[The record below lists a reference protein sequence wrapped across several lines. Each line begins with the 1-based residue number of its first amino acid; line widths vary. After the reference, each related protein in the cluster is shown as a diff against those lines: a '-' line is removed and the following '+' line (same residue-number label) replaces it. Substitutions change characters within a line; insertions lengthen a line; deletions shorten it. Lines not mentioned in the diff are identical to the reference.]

1 MFIVTKENYDAEV
14 VASTLPA
21 VVDLWGPQC
30 GPCLALMPEVEK
42 IAGEYEG
49 RVKFCKLNV
58 AENRRQAI
66 NLKVMG
72 VPTILFYK
80 GGELKDRITG
90 DEVNAEAIRSKTE
103 ALLA

>member
-1 MFIVTKENYDAEV
+1 MFIVDKENYDAEV
-14 VASTLPA
+14 VQSALPA

-30 GPCLALMPEVEK
+30 GPCIALMPAVE
-42 IAGEYEG
+42 ALAAQYEG
-49 RVKFCKLNV
+49 KVKFCKLNV

-66 NLKVMG
+66 ALKVMG

-80 GGELKDRITG
+80 GGEMVDRITG
-90 DEVNAEAIRSKTE
+90 EEVTIDAIRAKTD